1 MPAYPRLI
9 SDGAR
14 KLRAARARLVAEDGL
29 TIAALYQSIL
39 TFLGHLKANNQRW
52 RHYRRILIMENKW
65 RAQRYGV
72 EAQMADF
79 GKRVLVPF
87 PDLVDEMVE
96 LLRPHAGDLECVAE
110 VEHARVMARRGTS
123 ADHQLRVYHAALEAG
138 ASDHDAQVAVVDWL
152 IAQSVTPD
160 GPEA

>member
-1 MPAYPRLI
+1 
-9 SDGAR
+9 
-14 KLRAARARLVAEDGL
+14 
-29 TIAALYQSIL
+29 
-39 TFLGHLKANNQRW
+39 
-52 RHYRRILIMENKW
+52 
-65 RAQRYGV
+65 
-72 EAQMADF
+72 MADF

-96 LLRPHAGDLECVAE
+96 LLRPHAEELECVAE